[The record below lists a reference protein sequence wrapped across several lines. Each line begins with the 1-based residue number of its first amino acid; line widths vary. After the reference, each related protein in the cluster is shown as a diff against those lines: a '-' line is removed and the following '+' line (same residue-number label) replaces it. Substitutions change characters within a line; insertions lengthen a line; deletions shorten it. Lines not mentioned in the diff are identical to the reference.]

1 MEQIKVFIV
10 EDQSLLALDLRS
22 RLESLNYKVVG
33 FADNGIDAISKIGET
48 EPDIVLMDIVLKGNL
63 NGIETAEQIRDIYNI
78 PFIYLT
84 AYYDDKILEKAAETQ
99 PDGYI
104 TKPYDDISVH
114 TSIQIAIRRRKYS
127 APNIKTKISKESAQN
142 LKI

>member
-33 FADNGIDAISKIGET
+33 SADNGVDAVSKIGET
-48 EPDIVLMDIVLKGNL
+48 KPDIVLMDIVLKGNL
-63 NGIETAEQIRDIYNI
+63 NGIKTAEQIRDIYNI

-99 PDGYI
+99 LMA
-104 TKPYDDISVH
+104 T
-114 TSIQIAIRRRKYS
+114 
-127 APNIKTKISKESAQN
+127 
-142 LKI
+142 